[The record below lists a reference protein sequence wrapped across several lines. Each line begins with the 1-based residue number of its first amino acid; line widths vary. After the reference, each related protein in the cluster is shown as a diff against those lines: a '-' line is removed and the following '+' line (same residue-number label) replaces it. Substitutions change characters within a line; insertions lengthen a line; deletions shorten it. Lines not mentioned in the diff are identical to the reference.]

1 MQSFSLCFL
10 IARFNEF
17 QTTIFTLRSW
27 MCVLAVWHNKGL
39 LLFFNR
45 TRKTIIKKTQRF
57 WTFYF
62 SYLCL
67 HIILKQYSLQYTK
80 PKTVSKSTSKVS
92 VRSKWSR
99 SQELFDQYF
108 GGNKCYKSDNFAA
121 VCSTASTTDRAK

>member
-1 MQSFSLCFL
+1 
-10 IARFNEF
+10 
-17 QTTIFTLRSW
+17 

-45 TRKTIIKKTQRF
+45 TRKTIIKKKRRDFERF
-57 WTFYF
+57 ISLISVCISSST
-62 SYLCL
+62 
-67 HIILKQYSLQYTK
+67 ILASVYQAKK
-80 PKTVSKSTSKVS
+80 ASKSTSKVS

-121 VCSTASTTDRAK
+121 FAPQLPQETVQNNKRE